1 MSIGERRHSKYKDL
15 YGKKTYR
22 FCNLRKWKGFNK
34 KQLTLL
40 KMCVTSLLCCP
51 RIDLLSFYGFLCNR
65 FSLYIKVTL
74 KALFRHAN
82 FYEKNIKILL
92 LFSSVL
98 WSMTFVYSLS
108 DLLKADLI
116 KMVWNSVLLK
126 NSFLKACPNQVVC
139 SHLCSA

>member
-1 MSIGERRHSKYKDL
+1 M
-15 YGKKTYR
+15 GKKPIVYVTYENER
-22 FCNLRKWKGFNK
+22 VSIK

-40 KMCVTSLLCCP
+40 KMCVKSLLCCP
-51 RIDLLSFYGFLCNR
+51 RVDLLSFYGFLCKR

-116 KMVWNSVLLK
+116 KMV
-126 NSFLKACPNQVVC
+126 
-139 SHLCSA
+139 

>member
-1 MSIGERRHSKYKDL
+1 M
-15 YGKKTYR
+15 
-22 FCNLRKWKGFNK
+22 
-34 KQLTLL
+34 
-40 KMCVTSLLCCP
+40 
-51 RIDLLSFYGFLCNR
+51 SFYGFLCNR

-108 DLLKADLI
+108 DLLKAG
-116 KMVWNSVLLK
+116 LK
-126 NSFLKACPNQVVC
+126 PRGGGLPYKTDGDARR
-139 SHLCSA
+139 LA